1 MSRSLAAFS
10 FEYVPLDYDKTSI
23 SVFQHSD
30 SIFSLEYS
38 VFTPKTVKIDMYPV
52 RAGRLGK
59 NNQERGLAVIKQF
72 ASALGLHPDLFK
84 IHTPSIHIVLE
95 MLKSR
100 MTIEGL
106 PSSFHA
112 GGIVATP
119 KHQYNG
125 AVAAGSFSDDL
136 LEVLTDNPQFA
147 IAQLVFHSIDVPKE
161 FQPRESNLPLPRF
174 RFDLHGGKVERRIN
188 PIKGN
193 IMAEVGCYEFS
204 PRVLIVETD
213 RQTLQSKLARLSVLF
228 ESKGFRTTIYPKG
241 FNRFTRLKRMISKRK
256 LAAPIILDGYSLMGF
271 ISLPHRQYSHNGYS
285 LVPHKIEYNL
295 SARLNSPGSKFV
307 INLGVPITSGRT
319 ANTPLL
325 LGGNDL
331 NRHMAVFGMTGEGKS
346 RFIYG
351 VIKEFYRQKVK
362 FLIFDPKGEYIQPVK
377 SFCEDFIYIKPG
389 STTFP
394 WGINIFQIPKDN
406 RGDDL
411 IPMEDHILFVVSI
424 LEHIFANSDNVSP
437 QMRRVLH
444 QAVIETVKHRGDFNH
459 FVSLVQSPKDL
470 GIQGAYLENTSAGI
484 INRVE
489 KLFFGNTGRCFT
501 VRETTFELGDL
512 LEKNSIID
520 LSGFEAM
527 EDQLGRQIFLEVVFQ
542 FLYYFI
548 RTSRLPY
555 KEDSL
560 PKNVIV
566 LDEAQKLIPT
576 NNHRSLPPTSMIG
589 RGPWTLRAYDVSMIF
604 VGTDPIIDQ
613 AILTNTGI
621 LVIFFTNYDSYAI
634 SNLLGLSKTDYEQL
648 RSLLKIEPTGQRCI
662 LSVNGKVT
670 LLQTNNFTFE
680 VQRSH
685 VLNSLKN
692 TPFYARLREKYR
704 ELWFNPLER

>member
-1 MSRSLAAFS
+1 MSGSLTAFS

-23 SVFQHSD
+23 SVFQHSS

-38 VFTPKTVKIDMYPV
+38 IFKPKTVKIDMYTV
-52 RAGRLGK
+52 KGGWLRKK
-59 NNQERGLAVIKQF
+59 NHERGLAVIKQF

-84 IHTPSIHIVLE
+84 IHSPSIHIVLE
-95 MLKSR
+95 MLQSR
-100 MTIEGL
+100 MTMEGL
-106 PSSFHA
+106 SSGFHA
-112 GGIVATP
+112 GGILATP
-119 KHQYNG
+119 KHHHVG

-147 IAQLVFHSIDVPKE
+147 IAQLVFRSIEVPKE
-161 FQPRESNLPLPRF
+161 FQPTESNLQLPQL
-174 RFDLHGGKVERRIN
+174 RFDLHRGRVERRIN
-188 PIKGN
+188 PIKAN
-193 IMAEVGCYEFS
+193 VMTEVGCYEFS

-213 RQTLQSKLARLSVLF
+213 RQTLQSKLSRLSVLF
-228 ESKGFRTTIYPKG
+228 ESKGFRTTTYPKG
-241 FNRFTRLKRMISKRK
+241 FKRFKALKRMILKRK
-256 LAAPIILDGYSLMGF
+256 LVTPIILDGYSLMGF
-271 ISLPHRQYSHNGYS
+271 ISLPHHQYSHNGYS
-285 LVPHKIEYNL
+285 LVPHKIEYDL
-295 SARLNSPGSKFV
+295 SAGLNTPSSKFV
-307 INLGVPITSGRT
+307 IDLGVPITSGRT
-319 ANTPLL
+319 ANNPLL

-377 SFCEDFIYIKPG
+377 SFCDDFVYIKPG
-389 STTFP
+389 SSTFP

-406 RGDDL
+406 RGEDL
-411 IPMEDHILFVVSI
+411 IPMEDHVLFVVSV
-424 LEHIFANSDNVSP
+424 LEHIFEDSDNVSP

-444 QAVIETVKHRGDFNH
+444 QAVIETVKHRGDFKH

-470 GIQGAYLENTSAGI
+470 GIQGTYLENTSAGI
-484 INRVE
+484 INRIE

-501 VRETTFELGDL
+501 VRETTFEIGDL
-512 LEKNSIID
+512 LERNSIID

-527 EDQLGRQIFLEVVFQ
+527 EDQLGRRIFLEVVFQ

-548 RTSRLPY
+548 RMSRLPY

-566 LDEAQKLIPT
+566 LDETQKLIPT
-576 NNHRSLPPTSMIG
+576 KNHRVQSPTSMIG

-621 LVIFFTNYDSYAI
+621 LAIFFTNYDSYAI

-648 RSLLKIEPTGQRCI
+648 RNLLKVKPTGRRCI

-680 VQRSH
+680 VQQSH

-692 TPFYARLREKYR
+692 APFYTRLRKKYQ